1 MDDGEIVRLYW
12 DRDERAITASAEKYG
27 TYCTAIARN
36 ILRNIEDA
44 EECVNDTYLNAWN
57 TIPPHKPNILSTFLG
72 KITRNLSI
80 NKYKHNHTE
89 KRGGGQVP
97 VVLDELRDIVS
108 DSASVEQS
116 IEQNELVAAIDI
128 FLAGLSEEKRKI
140 FVCRYW
146 YFDSVSDIAERFGM
160 TENNVSVTLSRMRTK
175 LHNYLLKRG
184 FEL

>member
-1 MDDGEIVRLYW
+1 MEDAEIIRLYW
-12 DRDERAITASAEKYG
+12 DRDEQAINASAEKYG
-27 TYCTAIARN
+27 AYCMAIARN

-44 EECVNDTYLNAWN
+44 EECINDTYLNAWN

-80 NKYKHNHTE
+80 NMYRHDHTQ

-97 VVLDELRDIVS
+97 VVLDELLDIVS
-108 DSASVEQS
+108 NSASVEQS
-116 IEQNELVAAIDI
+116 IEQNELAAAIDI
-128 FLAGLSEEKRKI
+128 FLAGLSKEKRKI

-146 YFDSVSDIAERFGM
+146 YFDSVSDIAERFEM
-160 TENNVSVTLSRMRTK
+160 TENNISVTLSRTRKK

>member
-1 MDDGEIVRLYW
+1 M
-12 DRDERAITASAEKYG
+12 
-27 TYCTAIARN
+27 
-36 ILRNIEDA
+36 EDA

-57 TIPPHKPNILSTFLG
+57 TIPPHKPNILSAFLG

-80 NKYKHNHTE
+80 NKYRHDRTE

-97 VVLDELRDIVS
+97 AVLDELLDIVS
-108 DSASVEQS
+108 DSAGVEQS
-116 IEQNELVAAIDI
+116 IEQNELVAAIDQ
-128 FLAGLSEEKRKI
+128 FLAGLSKEKRKI

-160 TENNVSVTLSRMRTK
+160 TENNVSVTLSRTRTK